1 MSAAPSS
8 LEDDQN
14 RVLLSWSDPPDSPLR
29 EQVVQLIEADSSE
42 AVIRSTLKVRE
53 KTRVRLIGEKYT
65 GNGIVRSC
73 KKVQS
78 GFMLTIW
85 IADTGNISS
94 VSERDPGVIAVENFL
109 TEEQEAEILG
119 EVEHELRLAL
129 CRTSG

>member
-8 LEDDQN
+8 LDDSNQ
-14 RVLLSWSDPPDSPLR
+14 VLLCWSDPPDSPSR
-29 EQVVQLIEADSSE
+29 EQVVQLIEADTSE
-42 AVIRSTLKVRE
+42 ALIRSTLKVQE
-53 KTRVRLIGEKYT
+53 KTKVRLIGEKYT

-85 IADTGNISS
+85 IAGAANSS
-94 VSERDPGVIAVENFL
+94 CASERDPGVLAVEDFL

-119 EVEHELRLAL
+119 EVEHELRLSL
-129 CRTSG
+129 CRVSG